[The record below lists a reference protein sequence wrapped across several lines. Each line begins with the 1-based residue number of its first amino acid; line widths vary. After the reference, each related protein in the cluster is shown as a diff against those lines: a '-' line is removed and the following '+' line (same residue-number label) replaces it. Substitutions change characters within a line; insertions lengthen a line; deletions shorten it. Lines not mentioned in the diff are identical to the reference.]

1 MTRIVLVEGDLT
13 EQDVDAI
20 VNAANSALVLGSGVA
35 GAIAQRGG
43 EAIAEECAAHGPI
56 EVGEVALTGAGDL
69 PARAIIHA
77 AGMAPGGQVTE
88 QSLRD
93 VLRATWALADREGFR
108 SLACPAIGTG
118 VGGLGMQKCAEIS
131 LEEARRYVDRVD
143 RVDRAADQEAA
154 EDAAA
159 TPGGTLEE
167 IRFVLFGEPSFRL
180 FEMVNDA
187 AKVEAQMRKLRGR

>member
-43 EAIAEECAAHGPI
+43 ETIAEECAAHGPI
-56 EVGEVALTGAGDL
+56 EVGEAALTGAGDL
-69 PARAIIHA
+69 PSRAIIHA
-77 AGMAPGGQVTE
+77 AGMPLGGQVSE
-88 QSLRD
+88 QSLRK

-118 VGGLGMQKCAEIS
+118 VGGLGMQICAEIS
-131 LEEARRYVDRVD
+131 LDEARRYADPEADRG
-143 RVDRAADQEAA
+143 AGSEAA
-154 EDAAA
+154 AV
-159 TPGGTLEE
+159 GRSLEE